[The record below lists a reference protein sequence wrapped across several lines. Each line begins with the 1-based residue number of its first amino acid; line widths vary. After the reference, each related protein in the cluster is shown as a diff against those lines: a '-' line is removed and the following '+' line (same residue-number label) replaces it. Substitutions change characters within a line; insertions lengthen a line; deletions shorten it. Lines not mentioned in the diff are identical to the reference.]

1 MKKKIALMMALLMLA
16 LSACGQVV
24 PVTEE
29 TPPPTPSASA
39 TPAPEVTP
47 TPVPAPTPTPTAEPS
62 PEPTV
67 EPSPAQTPEPL
78 TDAEWWAL
86 NMPVMDGSTSLI
98 PLEAGIR
105 SALLEISTE
114 EAEKQVVHTT
124 TYGSFNNLINKT
136 ADLIF
141 SVPLS
146 KSQLEQAANSGI
158 ELEQVPIARE
168 GFVFVVNADNP
179 VDSLTQEQLRGIY
192 SGKITNWSELG
203 GPDLPI
209 IAYQRNFNSGSQNYM
224 IDFMGNVPLTDA
236 PSELRPGSMSLV
248 VDVVAVNDYAEQS
261 IGYSVYSYAAD
272 MYANIDKIK
281 FIAVDGVAPNKETMA
296 SGEYPLLSD
305 NYAIFRADEPVDS
318 PVRKL
323 CSWLTSDEGQLAIAE
338 AGYVTVRDIG
348 VDYSQPEPPAAYSAV
363 GSGPADWDASL
374 FECVALSGNEQN
386 LPLNIELPEDAKLS
400 GSAGFLG
407 EFTTGIEYSL
417 SCLTNDVLEA
427 EINAWLANAVDEADE
442 SSAEFFEFLEKKNSG
457 QSRGNYSQYY
467 VQLNNREVYF
477 PSAFVRVTAYNG
489 YICATVSQIYTYAW
503 DLSYYYHTSCRIW
516 DMYTGEVTSIANLF
530 REGTDVDEYLNS
542 LVRGASQR
550 AIDSYGTLPA
560 MKRDFVYLPES
571 GWAMSLDGIY
581 IDADNP
587 YFDEGIRF
595 PLGNYNALAS
605 EIYRDMS
612 GMFDE
617 SVSCVTGLNNMSY
630 LPNYTYVNDNFFSVA
645 LLDESV
651 GNHEVRAKINADVL
665 HRAEAL
671 TIEAASEF
679 LIQNGMEEHGNS
691 EDTIRSSAGY
701 YGWGLSEYG
710 DRLAVFRAS
719 AIYLYNNGS
728 ACVWPE
734 SEICLL
740 YDLQSGEL
748 LDWQELLVDNWQE
761 LGTIKHYSGSG
772 EFDGDLEALPPL
784 SIFNSYYY
792 GEDLSLSI
800 NIYLLDPATNDAY
813 SIKLPV
819 TALKWFSENS

>member
-1 MKKKIALMMALLMLA
+1 MKKKLSLILALLMLA

-24 PVTEE
+24 PIVEE
-29 TPPPTPSASA
+29 TPPPSPVQTTP
-39 TPAPEVTP
+39 TPEVTP
-47 TPVPAPTPTPTAEPS
+47 TP
-62 PEPTV
+62 
-67 EPSPAQTPEPL
+67 AQTPEPTPTPVPTVSPEPDPEPTL
-78 TDAEWWAL
+78 ECTPEPTPEPIIDAAWWAE

-105 SALLEISTE
+105 AALLEISAE
-114 EAEKQVVHTT
+114 EAEKQVVHST
-124 TYGSFNNLINKT
+124 TYGSFYNLISKN

-146 KSQLEQAANSGI
+146 EMQLSQAADADI
-158 ELEQVPIARE
+158 ELEQIPIARE
-168 GFVFVVNADNP
+168 GFIFIVNKDNP
-179 VDSLTQEQLRGIY
+179 VDSLTQQQLRDIY
-192 SGKITNWSELG
+192 SGKITNWSEVG

-209 IAYQRNFNSGSQNYM
+209 IAYQRNNTSGSQNYM
-224 IDFMGNVPLTDA
+224 VDFMGDTPLMDA

-248 VDVVAVNDYAEQS
+248 IDVIAINDYAAQS

-272 MYANIDKIK
+272 MYSNISNTK
-281 FIAVDGVAPNKETMA
+281 FIAVDGIVPSKETMA
-296 SGEYPLLSD
+296 NGEYPLLSE
-305 NYAIFRADEPVDS
+305 NYAIFRSDEPAES
-318 PVRKL
+318 PVRRL
-323 CSWLTSDEGQLAIAE
+323 CDWLTSEEGQLAIAG
-338 AGYVTVRDIG
+338 AGYVPVMDVG
-348 VDYSQPEPPAAYSAV
+348 YDYSPSEPPAAYSAV
-363 GSGPADWDASL
+363 GAGPEDWDASL
-374 FECVALSGNEQN
+374 FECVALN

-400 GSAGFLG
+400 GSTGFLG

-489 YICATVSQIYTYAW
+489 YICATVSQIYTYAV

-651 GNHEVRAKINADVL
+651 GNREVRAKINADVL
-665 HRAEAL
+665 RRAEAIS
-671 TIEAASEF
+671 IEAAQQF
-679 LIQNGMEEHGNS
+679 LAEKGFDDLAESPNN
-691 EDTIRSSAGY
+691 IRSFAGY
-701 YGWGLSEYG
+701 YGWGHTEYG
-710 DRLAVFRAS
+710 DRLAIFKAS
-719 AIYLYNNGS
+719 ALYFYRGMDS
-728 ACVWPE
+728 MAWPE
-734 SEICLL
+734 SEICLI
-740 YDLQSGEL
+740 YDLQTGEL
-748 LDWQELLVDNWQE
+748 LDWQDILVDNWQE
-761 LGTIKHYSGSG
+761 LAEIKPYGM
-772 EFDGDLEALPPL
+772 EFNGDISSLPPL
-784 SIFNSYYY
+784 ARLYSSYNTP
-792 GEDLSLSI
+792 LH
-800 NIYLLDPATNDAY
+800 IYLLDPATDIAC
-813 SIKLPV
+813 SISLPIS
-819 TALKWFSENS
+819 ALKWYNEIS